1 MAREVELAISGLQEL
16 QQALEDLNDK
26 LATKYV
32 REAAR
37 EGGKIVRAEMV
48 LMAPKD
54 SGLLSEH
61 IDVKTRAQRGEARA
75 VSAFIGPNAKTVIHP
90 QVKGKTAGLPR
101 TAAFLSRL
109 LEFGS
114 IHQPKHPFLTAAW
127 EASKGRALDAI
138 VRKLK
143 DRLLG

>member
-1 MAREVELAISGLQEL
+1 MAREVELTISGLQEF
-16 QQALEDLNDK
+16 QQALNDLNDK

-75 VSAFIGPNAKTVIHP
+75 VSAFIGPNSKTVIHP
-90 QVKGKTAGLPR
+90 QAKGKTSGLPR
-101 TAAFLSRL
+101 TASFIARL

-114 IHQPKHPFLTAAW
+114 AHQPKHPFLTAAW
-127 EASKGRALDAI
+127 ESVKHRVLDKI
-138 VRKLK
+138 IQVLR
-143 DRLLG
+143 DRLA